1 MLSDDFISTK
11 NYKWSTFIGEIFRF
25 PNCTSEIVFRDQA
38 IENTKQII
46 KKNNFLA
53 QIMDQKIVEFKR
65 RYFEPSPNKLRREE
79 EQKSSI

>member
-1 MLSDDFISTK
+1 VLSDDFISPK

-38 IENTKQII
+38 IENTKQIF

-65 RYFEPSPNKLRREE
+65 RYFKPSSNKLRREE